1 MTERV
6 FQAKPFVRMAAP
18 TVRSICGGFLKAM
31 DSFAADRLRKAVPVQ
46 TRRTALGR
54 ARRGQLQ
61 RTRAAAG
68 QMPTAPGT
76 APRTPP
82 SQAA

>member
-1 MTERV
+1 MTRHV

-31 DSFAADRLRKAVPVQ
+31 DSFAAERLRNAVPMQ
-46 TRRTALGR
+46 ARRTALGR

-61 RTRAAAG
+61 RTRAVSG
-68 QMPTAPGT
+68 QTPTAPK
-76 APRTPP
+76 
-82 SQAA
+82 QAA